1 MQLLPYSIVRT
12 LPLLGVVCTAF
23 HNPQHHGIYHVQ
35 EISRLTSPTTS
46 LNLATQD
53 SSDSDNP
60 ENDKNSEGMGV
71 KNKGLL
77 RLAKLSLEDY
87 QWRQAL
93 FKSSEAE
100 RKVEESLARM
110 MGDEPSYVRPMDASS
125 EKIGPL
131 GLLEKSSV
139 DWLLNVID
147 EEARRAEK
155 IVGQGGALVR
165 PYEATTPEGELG
177 PLGMVE
183 KNFVDFLESIR
194 QSERIRSQAKVLR
207 PKDLDE
213 SQRGPLGKAELEAVE
228 KINDIFYS
236 EKVRAQQSWR
246 RGRRVRP
253 IDVPGPL
260 GDFEMAVLDV
270 VKAEQ
275 LRKRE
280 KEENARGFALRPKD
294 SKVKGPL
301 GELEQQA
308 VEAVRKLTDEE
319 RYRLRSVKRFLDE
332 KRPMEQDRMGV
343 LGFVETV
350 MVGIIR
356 APILMF
362 QIIARVKELLDSEP
376 LNEEDEKILQ
386 NQKRKEDKQ

>member
-1 MQLLPYSIVRT
+1 MQLLSYSIVRT

-23 HNPQHHGIYHVQ
+23 NVLQHNGIRHVR
-35 EISRLTSPTTS
+35 EFDRLTLPTS
-46 LNLATQD
+46 LHLATQD
-53 SSDSDNP
+53 SPDPD
-60 ENDKNSEGMGV
+60 NSEQDNDLEETGEV

-93 FKSSEAE
+93 FKENEAD

-110 MGDEPSYVRPMDASS
+110 MGDEASYVRPMDASY

-139 DWLLNVID
+139 DWLMNVID

-155 IVGQGGALVR
+155 IVGQGGTLVR

-183 KNFVDFLESIR
+183 KNFVDFLENIR
-194 QSERIRSQAKVLR
+194 QSERIRSEAKVLR

-213 SQRGPLGKAELEAVE
+213 SQRGPLGKAELQAVE
-228 KINDIFYS
+228 QINDIFNS
-236 EKVRAQQSWR
+236 EKVRAEQSR
-246 RGRRVRP
+246 RRVGVVRP

-260 GDFEMAVLDV
+260 GDFEMAVLEV
-270 VKAEQ
+270 VKAERM
-275 LRKRE
+275 RKRE
-280 KEENARGFALRPKD
+280 KEENSQSFALRPMN

-301 GELEQQA
+301 GELEEQA
-308 VEAVRKLTDEE
+308 VGAVRKLTNEE

-332 KRPMEQDRMGV
+332 NRPMEQEQQSL
-343 LGFVETV
+343 LGFIETV
-350 MVGIIR
+350 MVGVIR
-356 APILMF
+356 APILLF
-362 QIIARVKELLDSEP
+362 QIIARVKDLLDSEP
-376 LNEEDEKILQ
+376 LDEEDLRILET
-386 NQKRKEDKQ
+386 QKQKEDRK

>member
-1 MQLLPYSIVRT
+1 M
-12 LPLLGVVCTAF
+12 
-23 HNPQHHGIYHVQ
+23 
-35 EISRLTSPTTS
+35 
-46 LNLATQD
+46 
-53 SSDSDNP
+53 
-60 ENDKNSEGMGV
+60 
-71 KNKGLL
+71 
-77 RLAKLSLEDY
+77 
-87 QWRQAL
+87 
-93 FKSSEAE
+93 
-100 RKVEESLARM
+100 
-110 MGDEPSYVRPMDASS
+110 
-125 EKIGPL
+125 
-131 GLLEKSSV
+131 
-139 DWLLNVID
+139 NVID

-183 KNFVDFLESIR
+183 KSFVDFLESIR
-194 QSERIRSQAKVLR
+194 QSERIRSETKVLR

-228 KINDIFYS
+228 KINDIFTS
-236 EKVRAQQSWR
+236 EKVRAQQSR
-246 RGRRVRP
+246 RRDRVVRP

-260 GDFEMAVLDV
+260 GDFEMAVLGV

-280 KEENARGFALRPKD
+280 KEENPGSFALRPKD

-332 KRPMEQDRMGV
+332 KRPMEQERMSV
-343 LGFVETV
+343 LGFAETV
-350 MVGIIR
+350 IVGIIR

-376 LNEEDEKILQ
+376 LNEEDARILQ
-386 NQKRKEDKQ
+386 NQKQKEDKQ